1 MCDIPC
7 NLDLSEVNFSSTR
20 LSEDTLNYLVN
31 NLTTNIQKLSLRN
44 LQSLRDQHIGA
55 LVVRCSK
62 IKVLDLRHTEV
73 GNNSLTSIMNQL
85 KDTLE
90 EVDVSLTGTVYVLG
104 QLLPMYLT
112 LVNLI
117 PS

>member
-7 NLDLSEVNFSSTR
+7 NLDLSEVNFGSTR

-44 LQSLRDQHIGA
+44 LQSLRDQHIGT
-55 LVVRCSK
+55 LVLRCSK

-73 GNNSLTSIMNQL
+73 GNNSLKSIMNQL
-85 KDTLE
+85 KNTME
-90 EVDVSLTGTVYVLG
+90 EVDVSLTGTVQIY
-104 QLLPMYLT
+104 
-112 LVNLI
+112 
-117 PS
+117 